1 MGLMYVAEKARSIL
15 RGLLQTY
22 GIKSMKRSLW
32 NAEFSRGRW
41 DCLQT
46 SPGDVVYGCIEK
58 YANKGSI
65 LDLGCGSGSTGN
77 ELDATADGDYTGVDI
92 SDLANEMARRRAGE
106 NGRADK
112 NNYLQADISD
122 YVPTQQFNV
131 ILFRDSIY
139 YVPRAKIK
147 RMLDR
152 YSQYLREGG
161 VFIVRMS
168 SVSGER
174 KTILDTIESGFEVV
188 EKGLSVQPNTVVI
201 VFRRRN
207 MLGL

>member
-1 MGLMYVAEKARSIL
+1 MYPVEKARNAL
-15 RGLLQTY
+15 RALLQAY
-22 GIKSMKRSLW
+22 GTKSIKRSLW

-41 DCLQT
+41 GCLEV
-46 SPGDVVYGCIEK
+46 SPGDVVYRYIEK

-77 ELDATADGDYTGVDI
+77 ELDATEYGDYTGVDI
-92 SDLANEMARRRAGE
+92 SDVAIETARRGAKE
-106 NGRADK
+106 NCRGDK
-112 NNYLQADISD
+112 NKYVQADISD

-139 YVPRAKIK
+139 YVPQAKIK

-161 VFIVRMS
+161 VFIVRMW
-168 SVSGER
+168 SVSGKY
-174 KTILDTIESGFEVV
+174 KTIVDTIESGFEVM
-188 EKGLSVQPNTVVI
+188 EKDLSVQPKAVVI
-201 VFRRRN
+201 VFRCRK
-207 MLGL
+207 MLGF